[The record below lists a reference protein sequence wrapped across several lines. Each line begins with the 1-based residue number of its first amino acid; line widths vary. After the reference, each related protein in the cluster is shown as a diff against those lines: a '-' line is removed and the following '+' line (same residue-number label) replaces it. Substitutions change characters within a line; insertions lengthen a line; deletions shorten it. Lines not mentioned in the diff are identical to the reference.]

1 MGYAHVC
8 LSLFV
13 YVKACSVSV
22 NESSVNV
29 AYLLE
34 LQVLAD
40 LRALITFIS
49 KSIFFRVAAHS
60 KLHGWMMI

>member
-1 MGYAHVC
+1 MLRAC
-8 LSLFV
+8 L
-13 YVKACSVSV
+13 SVSV
-22 NESSVNV
+22 CVCEGLLNLSECESSVNV

-49 KSIFFRVAAHS
+49 KSIFFFEWRLTVS
-60 KLHGWMMI
+60 RMDG